1 MNDLYRV
8 YVKLDSK
15 KSIISVNSSAFLDTV
30 EEWLQ
35 IDEGVGDRYHHAQS
49 NYFDLPIYT
58 ADGFPRYKLVEG
70 KAVERTE
77 QELDAD
83 RLPNAKTEKIKK
95 SKADLEAYLL
105 SHPLTWTDG
114 EQYSMTE
121 EKQNQ
126 LTSTLMAAQLDGKK
140 PEWNTSGGVCKE
152 WELSELS
159 SLAIAIKNC
168 VKILVKYQQS
178 KEIEI
183 QASTTIA
190 EVEQIEID
198 YCGLI

>member
-58 ADGFPRYKLVEG
+58 VDGFPRYKLVEG

>member
-1 MNDLYRV
+1 
-8 YVKLDSK
+8 
-15 KSIISVNSSAFLDTV
+15 
-30 EEWLQ
+30 
-35 IDEGVGDRYHHAQS
+35 
-49 NYFDLPIYT
+49 
-58 ADGFPRYKLVEG
+58 
-70 KAVERTE
+70 
-77 QELDAD
+77 
-83 RLPNAKTEKIKK
+83 
-95 SKADLEAYLL
+95 
-105 SHPLTWTDG
+105 
-114 EQYSMTE
+114 MTE

>member
-58 ADGFPRYKLVEG
+58 VDGFPRYKLVEG

-140 PEWNTSGGVCKE
+140 PEWNTSGGVCRE
-152 WELSELS
+152 WELAELTG
-159 SLAIAIKNC
+159 LAVAIKDR
-168 VKILVKYQQS
+168 VKALVKYQQTQELAMREATTLARLE
-178 KEIEI
+178 EIEVDYD
-183 QASTTIA
+183 T
-190 EVEQIEID
+190 VE
-198 YCGLI
+198 